1 MAKAKKNVYFCQ
13 NCGHEESKWLGQCP
27 ACREWN
33 TFVEEKVTPAAAKTV
48 KERRDAQVVT
58 LSSIE
63 TDEDDRMITGIE
75 ELDQVLGGGIVKG
88 SLVLVGGDPGIGKST
103 LLLQVCQRLSGAGRK
118 LLYISGEESL
128 KQIKLRANR
137 MGEFTENLY
146 LLCETSLDIIR
157 GIIEQQKPDMVV
169 IDSIQTMYNEEVGS
183 APGSVSQVREST
195 NIFMQLAKGL
205 NISIFIVGHVTKEGT
220 VAGPRVLEHMVD
232 TVLYFEGDRHASY
245 RILRGVKNRFGSTNE
260 IGVFE
265 MRKEGLTEVK
275 NPSEFMLSGKP
286 KHASGSVVACAM
298 EGTRP
303 MLMEIQALVCKTN
316 FGMPRR
322 TAAGLDYN
330 RVNLLMAVLEKRL
343 GLPLSGYDAY
353 VNIAGGIRLN
363 EPAADLGIVLAIA
376 SSYKNRPI
384 AEEVIVFG
392 EVGLSGEV
400 RAVSMPEQRVAE
412 AKKLGFTT
420 CVIPEVSV
428 KTVGKVDGV
437 KIIGVKS
444 VGEAISVGL

>member
-1 MAKAKKNVYFCQ
+1 
-13 NCGHEESKWLGQCP
+13 
-27 ACREWN
+27 
-33 TFVEEKVTPAAAKTV
+33 
-48 KERRDAQVVT
+48 
-58 LSSIE
+58 
-63 TDEDDRMITGIE
+63 
-75 ELDQVLGGGIVKG
+75 
-88 SLVLVGGDPGIGKST
+88 
-103 LLLQVCQRLSGAGRK
+103 
-118 LLYISGEESL
+118 
-128 KQIKLRANR
+128 
-137 MGEFTENLY
+137 
-146 LLCETSLDIIR
+146 
-157 GIIEQQKPDMVV
+157 
-169 IDSIQTMYNEEVGS
+169 
-183 APGSVSQVREST
+183 
-195 NIFMQLAKGL
+195 
-205 NISIFIVGHVTKEGT
+205 
-220 VAGPRVLEHMVD
+220 
-232 TVLYFEGDRHASY
+232 
-245 RILRGVKNRFGSTNE
+245 
-260 IGVFE
+260 
-265 MRKEGLTEVK
+265 
-275 NPSEFMLSGKP
+275 
-286 KHASGSVVACAM
+286 
-298 EGTRP
+298 

-363 EPAADLGIVLAIA
+363 EPAADLGIVLAIV